1 MRLILGGE
9 DALRVG
15 PALIHSGRA
24 YYCLHYVP
32 YEWHYQLPLK

>member
-1 MRLILGGE
+1 MCLILGGE

-24 YYCLHYVP
+24 IDL
-32 YEWHYQLPLK
+32 LLFTLRAL